1 MFQAPPPCEY
11 LSSPVQKPKLTWRQW
26 YADFLVYGEASG
38 WTNGQQP
45 DARLCYCR
53 RGRHLNTAAVVVT
66 QCIGCTAQLY
76 ITELR
81 LTTAPAHRTA
91 TRHRGLGHSARRPT
105 GRPDLGPGHVP
116 RAAGNRRRLHQSQ
129 AGAVT
134 GSRRAG
140 TAAGRPPRPAGR
152 QQPNTRGGR
161 RHPLHSSSLQLQSPS
176 PHSSSLKWKPWGPET
191 TRHSKVTST

>member
-1 MFQAPPPCEY
+1 MFLE
-11 LSSPVQKPKLTWRQW
+11 SRKKI
-26 YADFLVYGEASG
+26 YAYYFV
-38 WTNGQQP
+38 
-45 DARLCYCR
+45 CR

-66 QCIGCTAQLY
+66 PCIGCTAQLH
-76 ITELR
+76 ITELG
-81 LTTAPAHRTA
+81 LTTPPAHRTA

-134 GSRRAG
+134 RSRRAG

-176 PHSSSLKWKPWGPET
+176 PTFFLAQMETLGTRNNSSLQGNEYVVPASVKTNSENT
-191 TRHSKVTST
+191 

>member
-1 MFQAPPPCEY
+1 MNCTY
-11 LSSPVQKPKLTWRQW
+11 C
-26 YADFLVYGEASG
+26 
-38 WTNGQQP
+38 N
-45 DARLCYCR
+45 CR

-66 QCIGCTAQLY
+66 PCIGCTAQLY

-91 TRHRGLGHSARRPT
+91 TRHRGLGHSARRPI

-134 GSRRAG
+134 RSRRAG
-140 TAAGRPPRPAGR
+140 TAADRPQRPADR
-152 QQPNTRGGR
+152 QQPNTRGGAVTPYIIITVVGYWR
-161 RHPLHSSSLQLQSPS
+161 TRICRGKDSFCPPNKLASLSHKKNRWRLQVAKIGVQIPIND
-176 PHSSSLKWKPWGPET
+176 PPF
-191 TRHSKVTST
+191 